1 MKLPGWI
8 TRTSTAAQ
16 ARWQALQERYFWI
29 RHVVLAWNR
38 FSDNNGNHYAGA
50 LTYFSFLALFP
61 LLLLAASVVG
71 FVLRHNTE
79 LQNQL
84 FDKITSG
91 LPGGFGETVKEAVD
105 AAIRARTS
113 VGLVGL
119 AGLLVAGLGWVGNL
133 RAAVNAVWGVEP
145 PRRNF
150 FMAKVAD
157 LIVLVGL
164 GVAILVSIGLTV
176 SGTTLTDRI
185 LQAMGTDRVAGVHTL
200 AQVTGIVLAVT
211 GDVLIFAWVLVRLP
225 RTQLPA
231 RVVFKGAL
239 FAAVGFEIL
248 KLIGTYYIA
257 RITHSPAAGVFG
269 SIIGVL
275 VWIDLVSRF
284 LLYSVAWTGTAQQPE
299 PPETDAAVEQVGPV
313 LEAPPRPASPLRP
326 AGSPLRLAGTLFGAG
341 AAVGGGAVAVLNARR
356 RRAQGRRPDLG
367 PRPDV
372 DHRAEADGHR

>member
-1 MKLPGWI
+1 VKLPGWI
-8 TRTSTAAQ
+8 TRTRTAAQ
-16 ARWQALQERYFWI
+16 ARWHALAERYFWI
-29 RHVVLAWNR
+29 KHVVLAWNR
-38 FSDNNGNHYAGA
+38 FNDNDGNHYAGA

-61 LLLLAASVVG
+61 LLLLAASVLG

-84 FDKITSG
+84 FDKITTG
-91 LPGGFGETVKEAVD
+91 LPGGFGETVKDSVD

-119 AGLLVAGLGWVGNL
+119 AGLLIAGLGWVGNL
-133 RAAVNAVWGVEP
+133 RAAVNAVWGLEP

-150 FMAKVAD
+150 FLAKVAD

-164 GVAILVSIGLTV
+164 GVAIFVSIGLTV
-176 SGTTLTDRI
+176 SGTALTDKI
-185 LQAMGTDRVAGVHTL
+185 LRAMGADRVAGVHTI
-200 AQVTGIVLAVT
+200 AQIAGIVLAVV

-225 RTQLPA
+225 RAELPA
-231 RVVFKGAL
+231 RIVFKGAL

-257 RITHSPAAGVFG
+257 RVTHSPAAGVFG

-284 LLYSVAWTGTAQQPE
+284 LLYSTAWTATAQQPE
-299 PPETDAAVEQVGPV
+299 PPATEAALEQVGPTV
-313 LEAPPRPASPLRP
+313 EVPPRAV
-326 AGSPLRLAGTLFGAG
+326 SPLRLAGTLFGAG
-341 AAVGGGAVAVLNARR
+341 AAVGGGAVAMLSARR
-356 RRAQGRRPDLG
+356 RRARARRLEVGRPGAGRG
-367 PRPDV
+367 
-372 DHRAEADGHR
+372 